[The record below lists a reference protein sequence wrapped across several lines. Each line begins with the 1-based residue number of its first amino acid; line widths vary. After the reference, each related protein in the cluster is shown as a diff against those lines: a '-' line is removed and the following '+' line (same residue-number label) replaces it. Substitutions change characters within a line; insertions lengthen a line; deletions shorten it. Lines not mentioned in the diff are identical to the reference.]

1 MPNETE
7 RILIVIDKALLDR
20 VDRLAGSQDR
30 GEFITDAVAKKVA
43 QERLLQVALKA
54 AGALADV
61 DVPDWETP
69 ESTVEWVGALRR
81 ESDEGMLRDWERAR
95 TETLP
100 SGQETTKDHDPA
112 RRPPGAKPPD

>member
-7 RILIVIDKALLDR
+7 RILIVIDKALLVE
-20 VDRLAGSQDR
+20 VDRLAGSRNR
-30 GEFITDAVAKKVA
+30 GEFIADGMAKKVA
-43 QERLLQVALKA
+43 QERLLKAALKA
-54 AGALADV
+54 AGSLADV
-61 DVPDWETP
+61 DVPGWETP
-69 ESTVEWVGALRR
+69 ESTVEWVRALRR

-112 RRPPGAKPPD
+112 RR